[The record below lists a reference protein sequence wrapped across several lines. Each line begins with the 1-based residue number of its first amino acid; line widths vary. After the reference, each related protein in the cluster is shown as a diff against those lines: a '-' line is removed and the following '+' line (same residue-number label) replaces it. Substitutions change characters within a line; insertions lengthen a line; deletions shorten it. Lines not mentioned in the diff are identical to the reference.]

1 MVLVT
6 SCVTARA
13 QKPISETIDTTFR
26 VRATVLAG
34 MMSTIYDQP
43 TTTQSTTTQYV
54 GNALAGRVV
63 WHPNHL
69 LAVGLQSGFVFFS
82 SDDLVING
90 VESGRAG
97 LAAVP
102 LHAVITMSSRHV
114 EFGIGLGMYQLQSI
128 WRLQGTQRAAGSDYE
143 YGINPWLGYEFKV
156 AENISMG
163 PEIGAHLVSNRGMR
177 SFYLGVNVSMDVV
190 RY

>member
-1 MVLVT
+1 MSLV
-6 SCVTARA
+6 SMAVVANA
-13 QKPISETIDTTFR
+13 QTPISATTDTTFR
-26 VRATVLAG
+26 VRASVLAG
-34 MMSTIYDQP
+34 IMATVYDQP
-43 TTTQSTTTQYV
+43 TTTQSTTTRYM
-54 GNALAGRVV
+54 GNVLGGRVV

-69 LAVGLQSGFVFFS
+69 LAVGVQSGFVFFS

-102 LHAVITMSSRHV
+102 LQAVITMSSQHV

-128 WRLQGTQRAAGSDYE
+128 WRMQGIQRAESSDLE
-143 YGINPWLGYEFKV
+143 YGINPWIGYEFEV
-156 AENISMG
+156 AEHLYVG
-163 PEIGAHLVSNRGMR
+163 PEIGAHVLSNRGMR
-177 SFYLGVNVSMDVV
+177 SMYVGVNVSMDVV

>member
-1 MVLVT
+1 MVLLSMVLSANAQT
-6 SCVTARA
+6 LNAAR
-13 QKPISETIDTTFR
+13 IDTTFR
-26 VRATVLAG
+26 VRATAVAG
-34 MMSTIYDQP
+34 IMATLYDQP
-43 TTTQSTTTQYV
+43 TTTQSTTTQYL

-102 LHAVITMSSRHV
+102 LQAVITMSSKHV

-128 WRLQGTQRAAGSDYE
+128 WRLQGIQRAESSDLE
-143 YGINPWLGYEFKV
+143 YGINPWIGYEFEV
-156 AENISMG
+156 AEHLYVG
-163 PEIGAHLVSNRGMR
+163 PVIGAHILSNRGMR
-177 SFYLGVNVSMDVV
+177 SMYVGVNVSMDVIQ
-190 RY
+190 Y

>member
-1 MVLVT
+1 MALST
-6 SCVTARA
+6 NAQTPNAAR
-13 QKPISETIDTTFR
+13 IDTTFR
-26 VRATVLAG
+26 VRVTALAG
-34 MMSTIYDQP
+34 IMATLYDQP
-43 TTTQSTTTQYV
+43 TTTQSTTTQYL

-102 LHAVITMSSRHV
+102 LQAVITMSSRHV

-128 WRLQGTQRAAGSDYE
+128 WRLQGIQRAESSDLE
-143 YGINPWLGYEFKV
+143 YGINPWIGYEFEI
-156 AENISMG
+156 ADNISIG
-163 PEIGAHLVSNRGMR
+163 PELGAHIVSNRGMKAL
-177 SFYLGVNVSMDVV
+177 YVGLKVTGDVL